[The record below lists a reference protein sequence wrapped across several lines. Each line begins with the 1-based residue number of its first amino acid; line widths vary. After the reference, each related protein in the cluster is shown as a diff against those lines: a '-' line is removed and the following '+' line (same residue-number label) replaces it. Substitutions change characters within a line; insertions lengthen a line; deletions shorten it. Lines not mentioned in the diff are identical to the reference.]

1 MGAAYN
7 RASVRRVIK
16 FGGTSI
22 ATPELIARAARAI
35 AERIARGDQVAV
47 VVSAMGDETDR
58 LIRALEEV
66 GGEVPV
72 PASYEVVLSGEE
84 RSVRLMVAA
93 LRAQGVRAEGFS
105 PTLSSRWPL
114 VVAQVEEVPLTAEKV
129 NQEVEF
135 VLDREESRRRALEH
149 LLPLMRAGGVPVI
162 TGWFVLDRAGRLFTL
177 GRGGSDISAVLVARL
192 VEAGEVVMVTDA
204 AGIMT
209 GDPRKIEGARTIEE
223 LSSEEVRVIVGS
235 GARVIHPK
243 ALALAPSQ
251 LQVRVVDYRE
261 LSRMLEGG
269 TRISP
274 AGEEE
279 VVWVDSRRLSM
290 VTVVGEG
297 LSDRAGVLAHLARKL
312 AEEGISICY
321 ASVSDSF
328 INLYLEEGAKGEALS
343 LIHSLIT
350 TGGLGLTSVSERSPV
365 GHIRLRSSD
374 FIEQPGIL
382 AEVSSCLANR
392 RINILEVIT
401 ALTDIH
407 LFVSLSDLSD
417 SAELLQS
424 LFVASPG

>member
-1 MGAAYN
+1 M
-7 RASVRRVIK
+7 IK

-47 VVSAMGDETDR
+47 VVSAMGGETDR

-66 GGEVPV
+66 GGEVPI
-72 PASYEVVLSGEE
+72 PASYEVALSGEE
-84 RSVRLMVAA
+84 RSMRLMVAA

-105 PTLSSRWPL
+105 PTLSASWPL
-114 VVAQVEEVPLTAEKV
+114 VVARVEEVPLQAEKV

-135 VLDREESRRRALEH
+135 ALDQEESRRRALNH
-149 LLPLMRAGGVPVI
+149 LIPLLRMGGVPVI

-177 GRGGSDISAVLVARL
+177 GRGGSDISAVLIAQL

-209 GDPRKIEGARTIEE
+209 GDPRKIEGARTIAE
-223 LSSEEVRVIVGS
+223 LSSEEVKVIVGS

-243 ALALAPSQ
+243 AMALAPSQ
-251 LQVRVVDYRE
+251 LEVRVVDYRE
-261 LSRMLEGG
+261 LARMLEGG

-274 AGEEE
+274 GEGEE
-279 VVWVDSRRLSM
+279 VVWVDPRRLSM
-290 VTVVGEG
+290 VTVIGEG
-297 LSDRAGVLAHLARKL
+297 LSNRAGVLADLAREL
-312 AEEGISICY
+312 AGEGLSICY

-328 INLYLEEGAKGEALS
+328 INLYLEEEVKGQALS

-350 TGGLGLTSVSERSPV
+350 RGGLGLTSVSERSPV
-365 GHIRLRSSD
+365 GHIRLRSSE

-407 LFVSLSDLSD
+407 LFVGFADLAD
-417 SAELLQS
+417 SAELLES
-424 LFVASPG
+424 LFVASPR